1 MRRALRWLGTPT
13 AALALAGI
21 FVTPGA
27 ESAAGGS
34 WNGRWE
40 VTWDGPGVAA
50 NNVVGT
56 FTLEGVP
63 EAQARAEMAAA
74 PWSENLLY
82 NPRCAAPFYRGT
94 YDYRGGG
101 KAWACTGATDGT
113 GGTQVLE
120 GVFRDS
126 RVGPLDGGTF
136 QMVGPS
142 GSAFDGHG
150 PGGALEQVDGPW
162 RGRCLEGACAAPAE
176 QLLSGNVRIILK
188 NRDFH
193 PKKIRVRSGTTLTIC
208 SRDPFFH
215 KLFSYSRYNRFG
227 VRKGIPIR
235 TGGCL
240 KVKVV
245 NPTAAPLPVVI
256 SDEIHSFERLRV
268 NVLPAGGARTGGDGP
283 DHHAGAGGGRRHR
296 DHPAERGG
304 LWDRVVADLRVRQ
317 RRELAGL
324 GAGDREHL
332 RDGDLD
338 DRRA

>member
-1 MRRALRWLGTPT
+1 
-13 AALALAGI
+13 
-21 FVTPGA
+21 
-27 ESAAGGS
+27 
-34 WNGRWE
+34 
-40 VTWDGPGVAA
+40 
-50 NNVVGT
+50 
-56 FTLEGVP
+56 
-63 EAQARAEMAAA
+63 
-74 PWSENLLY
+74 
-82 NPRCAAPFYRGT
+82 
-94 YDYRGGG
+94 
-101 KAWACTGATDGT
+101 
-113 GGTQVLE
+113 
-120 GVFRDS
+120 
-126 RVGPLDGGTF
+126 
-136 QMVGPS
+136 MVGPS

-215 KLFSYSRYNRFG
+215 KLFSYTRYNRFG

-268 NVLPAGGARTGGDGP
+268 NVLPAERPAPAAPAPEATAPITTPEQAVDAVTGIIQRNAPSCGIASWRISASGSGESWQASAQVTGNTSGTATWAIAGRSVTASDQLAARIA
-283 DHHAGAGGGRRHR
+283 AGC
-296 DHPAERGG
+296 P
-304 LWDRVVADLRVRQ
+304 
-317 RRELAGL
+317 
-324 GAGDREHL
+324 
-332 RDGDLD
+332 
-338 DRRA
+338 